1 MNRRRFIQSL
11 AIGAGGLSL
20 TRSATCFSSEAPQV
34 AITIDDFNWRDT
46 TRLTPDE
53 RNGAILAALAGHSN
67 LKAAMFVCGKYI
79 DNEQGK
85 RLLDKWEQARHT
97 IANHS
102 YSHHYYHSP
111 KVSFQTFADDLL
123 KGEAVIKD
131 FSHFKKLFR
140 FPYLKE
146 GDTIEKRDGMR
157 AFLKDNG
164 YRNGHV
170 TIDASDWYVDDRLRK
185 RLAKDP
191 AARLSPYRDFYLSH
205 LWDRAA
211 FYDDLARK
219 VVGRAIKHTLL
230 IHHNLLNALFLGD
243 ALRMFRSKGWKL
255 IDANQA
261 YTDPVF
267 DSAPKILPAGESL
280 LWALAKETGRFENVL
295 RYPGEDSVYEKEKMD
310 KLGL

>member
-1 MNRRRFIQSL
+1 MNRRRFIKSL
-11 AIGAGGLSL
+11 AIGAGSLSL
-20 TRSATCFSSEAPQV
+20 GKSALSFSTEAPQL
-34 AITIDDFNWRDT
+34 AITMDDFNWRDAT
-46 TRLTPDE
+46 KLTPDE
-53 RNGAILAALAGHSN
+53 RNRALLAAFAGHSN
-67 LKAAMFVCGKYI
+67 LRAAMFVCGKYV

-85 RLLDKWEQARHT
+85 LLLSKWEEAGHT

-111 KVSFQTFADDLL
+111 KVGFQTFADDLL

-146 GDTIEKRDGMR
+146 GDTLEKRDKMR
-157 AFLKDNG
+157 AFLKENG

-185 RLAKDP
+185 RLAREP
-191 AARLSPYRDFYLSH
+191 AARLTPYRDFYLSH
-205 LWDRAA
+205 LWDRAV
-211 FYDDLARK
+211 FYDNLARK
-219 VVGRAIKHTLL
+219 VVGRTVKHTLL
-230 IHHNLLNALFLGD
+230 VHHNLLNALFLGD
-243 ALRMFRSKGWKL
+243 ALRMFQSKGWEL
-255 IDANQA
+255 INAEEA
-261 YTDPVF
+261 FTDPVF
-267 DSAPKILPAGESL
+267 ASAPKILPAGESL

-295 RYPGEDSVYEKEKMD
+295 RYPGEDGVYEKDKMD